1 MPPNDIRLTPRAHD
15 AAVDA
20 PAGAAVGAPADR
32 VDGRDK
38 VTGAARYSAEF
49 PFDGLLYGVTVES
62 KIARGRLAAVD
73 ASAAER
79 APGVVRVFTHENAR
93 TMHRTEPD
101 PSEQRYK
108 RPVPALQD
116 DGVPFN
122 GAYVAL
128 VVARTFEEA
137 RHAADLVAV
146 RYEAEAPH
154 LDFRGSLGEAK
165 TPESM
170 LGEPPKPDTSKGHF
184 ASAFE
189 AAPVRVDANYETPYE
204 HNNPIEPHATI
215 AVWSDDERLT
225 LYDATQSA
233 DNARTAV
240 AQTFGLQEEQVRV
253 VCKFIGGGFGS
264 KGQTWGHATL
274 AAMAAMELKRPVK
287 VVVGRREM
295 FMTTGHRP
303 GTIQRVRLGAEPD
316 GRLTAIAHDSF
327 LQNSAID
334 EYCEA
339 VGSTTRVM
347 YAADHRQTTHRV
359 VPLDLPTPNIMRA
372 PGEAPGSFALE
383 SAMDELA
390 VALGMDPI
398 ALRVRNEPETDP
410 ESGHPFSSRSLVVC
424 LREGA
429 ERFGWARRDPR
440 PRSMRDGRTLVGYGV
455 AASTYPAR
463 TQPSEATVTVDAGG
477 RAHVRTAATDIG
489 TGTWT
494 VLAQVAADALGFPLD
509 RVTIEI
515 GDSDLPKSAGSGGSR
530 AASSNGSAVHDACTA
545 MRAQLAALARHDAR
559 SPLHHEPLDRI
570 RFRGGRVEH
579 ADDPARGEPAAA
591 LFARN
596 AGAFPLQAHGALGRR
611 LSSRTHAMH
620 AFGAQFAEVA
630 VDEDTGV
637 VRLRRMLGVFAC
649 GRILNAKT
657 ARSQLLGAMVMGAGM
672 ALMEES
678 YVDARFGHFVNH
690 DLADYHVPVQ
700 LDIAAID
707 AAFLPEHD
715 DKVNPLGTKGVG
727 EIGIVGPAAA
737 IANAVYHATGVRV
750 RDLPITM
757 DKVLTGMGVAAPGTA
772 GAPGLYAS
780 TADGLHSRD

>member
-1 MPPNDIRLTPRAHD
+1 MTVHAADAIAGKTLALTPRALD
-15 AAVDA
+15 
-20 PAGAAVGAPADR
+20 GAIGQPLDR
-32 VDGRDK
+32 VDGHEK
-38 VTGAARYSAEF
+38 VTGAARYSAEY
-49 PFDGLLYGVTVES
+49 PVDGLLYGVTVES
-62 KIARGRLAAVD
+62 KIARGKVARVD
-73 ASAAER
+73 ATAAER
-79 APGVVRVFTHENAR
+79 APGVVRVYTHENAR
-93 TMHRTEPD
+93 TMHRTKPD

-116 DGVPFN
+116 DAVPFN

-146 RYEAEAPH
+146 EYEAEPPR

-165 TPESM
+165 EPESM
-170 LGEPPKPDTSKGHF
+170 LGEPPKPDTTKGHF
-184 ASAFE
+184 ESAFASA
-189 AAPVRVDANYETPYE
+189 PVQVDRTYETPYE

-215 AVWSDDERLT
+215 AVWDEDSERLT
-225 LYDATQSA
+225 LYEATQSA

-240 AQTFGLQEEQVRV
+240 AETFGLKEAQVRII
-253 VCKFIGGGFGS
+253 CKFIGGGFGS

-274 AAMAAMELKRPVK
+274 AAMAAMELKQPVK

-303 GTIQRVRLGAEPD
+303 GTIQRLRLGAEPD
-316 GRLTAIAHDSF
+316 GRITAIAHDSF

-347 YAADHRQTTHRV
+347 YAGDNRQTTHRV
-359 VPLDLPTPNIMRA
+359 VALDLPTPNIMRA

-383 SAMDELA
+383 CAMDELA
-390 VALGMDPI
+390 ESLGMDPI
-398 ALRVRNEPETDP
+398 ALRVRNEPEQDP
-410 ESGHPFSSRSLVVC
+410 ESGHPFSSRSLVEC
-424 LREGA
+424 LHAGA

-440 PRSMRDGRTLVGYGV
+440 PRSMQERDARGGRTLIGYGM
-455 AASTYPAR
+455 AAATYPAR
-463 TQPSEATVTVDAGG
+463 TQPSEATVTVDLDG
-477 RAHVRTAATDIG
+477 RARVRTAATDIG

-494 VLAQVAADALGFPLD
+494 VLAQVAADALGFSPD
-509 RVTIEI
+509 HVAIEI

-530 AASSNGSAVHDACTA
+530 AASSNASAVHDACTT
-545 MRAQLAALARHDAR
+545 MREQLAAMARHDAR
-559 SPLHHEPLDRI
+559 SPLHQVPTALI
-570 RFRGGRVEH
+570 RFRDGRVEH
-579 ADDPARGEPAAA
+579 AEDPSRAEPATA

-596 AGAFPLQAHGALGRR
+596 AGAFPLQTHGTLGWR

-620 AFGAQFAEVA
+620 AFGAQFAEVG

-649 GRILNAKT
+649 GRILNQKT
-657 ARSQLLGAMVMGAGM
+657 ATSQLLGAMIMGAGM

-678 YVDARFGHFVNH
+678 FVDARFGHFVNH

-707 AAFLPEHD
+707 AVFLPEHD

-750 RDLPITM
+750 RELPITM
-757 DKVLTGMGVAAPGTA
+757 DKVLA
-772 GAPGLYAS
+772 GI
-780 TADGLHSRD
+780 